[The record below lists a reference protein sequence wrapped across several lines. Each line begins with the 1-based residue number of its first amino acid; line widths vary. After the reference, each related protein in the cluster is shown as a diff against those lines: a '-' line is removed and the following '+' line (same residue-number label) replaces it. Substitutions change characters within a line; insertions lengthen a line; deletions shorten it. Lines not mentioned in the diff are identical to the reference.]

1 MKKNFTAVLAAFM
14 AFLMLVL
21 CGCGK
26 KSQKTEFY
34 VTVEAQSGVVLTV
47 SSDYKVTNVEAVS
60 QTVADAISELDLKEK
75 DFSAAAALL
84 CQKLSDIGFI
94 ADGKNVLFTVEAPH
108 TNAYNTLLEQF
119 RTALNKTAVLH
130 TMFIGERNE
139 EIAKLAESVNQTY
152 AKAFFC
158 HNMAKNV
165 DGMSEQALITM
176 SIDEIIAELNKQSA
190 NIDEIINE
198 SNKEQENKAEQNAPI
213 SGGGSNSGTASSTPS
228 QSGTSSDNPSS
239 DVPTS
244 SNPSSGSEPTASTP
258 ESSTPESS
266 TPESGEK
273 DYPVSS
279 GSNEYVPGW
288 Y

>member
-1 MKKNFTAVLAAFM
+1 MKKNFTVVLASVM
-14 AFLMLVL
+14 AFLMLAL

-119 RTALNKTAVLH
+119 KTALNKTVVLH

-139 EIAKLAESVNQTY
+139 EITKLAESVNQTY

-165 DGMSEQALITM
+165 EGMSEQALITM

-213 SGGGSNSGTASSTPS
+213 SGGGSSSGSASSTPS
-228 QSGTSSDNPSS
+228 QSGSSSDNSS
-239 DVPTS
+239 
-244 SNPSSGSEPTASTP
+244 
-258 ESSTPESS
+258 ESS
-266 TPESGEK
+266 EK